1 MTAQVAPAQPLNEVQ
16 LMLLRL
22 FSRPMPNQ
30 DVKAIREMLLA
41 YYETA
46 LHNEVERIIE
56 QKGIKRADFDAVL
69 NKKSGQ
75 NEFSDLAIFS
85 NAHYLVT
92 NDHDFN
98 VLKTLPFPTL
108 KVVSLEKSLKKILL
122 Y

>member
-30 DVKAIREMLLA
+30 DIEAIREMLLA

-46 LHNEVERIIE
+46 LHNEVERVIE

-69 NKKSGQ
+69 NKQQRTK
-75 NEFSDLAIFS
+75 
-85 NAHYLVT
+85 
-92 NDHDFN
+92 
-98 VLKTLPFPTL
+98 
-108 KVVSLEKSLKKILL
+108 
-122 Y
+122 